1 MIFGDR
7 QEFAIELERF
17 EPPWQAID
25 PREGSVWGALAIWV
39 AGLNLTEHR
48 RQGTDRVRDDL
59 HVALLPLARWAVGA
73 RAALLYQERSP
84 LGAGTSPHEELD
96 RWSDGPPP
104 FGVDE
109 DTWLDRRD
117 AWWSEHFTGAATR
130 DVVAPSIGIVRN
142 DDRALVSWRTAPLP
156 RSDRTFAYPEG
167 SRVVSWPAV
176 VSALDE
182 FVDTVAG
189 WAPPDCQVEA
199 PQGHMARALQYY
211 TGLSNAEIRDFPF
224 LPDAMVDPAIDP
236 LAQVV
241 RDLTHRTSTGPAHD
255 SIVGIV
261 RSAAQPAGRGWWE
274 LRTRLVPAPGRSF
287 EDDGYHGAQGVRALL
302 GLDGQPIN
310 DIEDLLGSVDI
321 QISAESPASP
331 TDRMLVAGTAS
342 GRAVAMIL
350 ANGRTSKPWGRRFE
364 LARALGHLLLDQ
376 VRGEAIGAASGPQ
389 AIASRRRRAGAFA
402 AEVLLPTSAL
412 DEASNGVLDGVLEDD
427 RFADL
432 LDRFN
437 VGASTAAFQLW
448 NQHLLSSTEV
458 RDDLIASA

>member
-1 MIFGDR
+1 VIFGDR
-7 QEFAIELERF
+7 QEFAIELDRF

-25 PREGSVWGALAIWV
+25 HREGSVWGALAMWI
-39 AGLNLTEHR
+39 AGRNLSEHR
-48 RQGTDRVRDDL
+48 RHGTDRVRDDL
-59 HVALLPLARWAVGA
+59 HVALLPLARWAVSA
-73 RAALLYQERSP
+73 RAALRYEERSP

-117 AWWSEHFTGAATR
+117 TWWSEHFTGAATI
-130 DVVAPSIGIVRN
+130 DVVAPSIGVVRN

-156 RSDRTFAYPEG
+156 RPDRTFVYPEG
-167 SRVVSWPAV
+167 SSVVSWPAV
-176 VSALDE
+176 ARALDE
-182 FVDTVAG
+182 FVATVG
-189 WAPPDCQVEA
+189 SWAPSDCQLET
-199 PQGHMARALQYY
+199 PQDHAARALQYY
-211 TGLSNAEIRDFPF
+211 TGLSNAEIQRFPF
-224 LPDAMVDPAIDP
+224 LPDAAIDPAIDP

-255 SIVGIV
+255 SIVGTV
-261 RSAAQPAGRGWWE
+261 RSAAQPASRGWWE
-274 LRTRLVPAPGRSF
+274 LRTQLVPAPGRSF
-287 EDDGYHGAQGVRALL
+287 EDDGFDGAQAVRALL
-302 GLDGQPIN
+302 GLDGHPID
-310 DIEDLLGSVDI
+310 DIEALLESVDVHVC
-321 QISAESPASP
+321 AESPASP
-331 TDRMLVAGTAS
+331 TDRMFVAGTAS
-342 GRAVAMIL
+342 GRAVAMVL
-350 ANGRTSKPWGRRFE
+350 TNRRTSSPWGRRFE

-389 AIASRRRRAGAFA
+389 AVASRRRRAGAFA

-412 DEASNGVLDGVLEDD
+412 EEASNGVLDGVFEGE

-437 VGASTAAFQLW
+437 VGASTAAFHLW

-458 RDDLIASA
+458 RDDLIAST